1 MKISLAVR
9 STLAIGLGIMVF
21 ASCTPAEVNTG
32 SGARFLLG
40 SSTAP
45 VKIVEFGDFQ
55 CPGCKFF
62 HDSILPEIKAEYI
75 STGKVE
81 FEYKDFPV
89 HATAPIAHNAA
100 HCAAAQG
107 KAEEYMDQ
115 LYANIDAQ
123 TIADLKIYADKV
135 GLDKDM
141 FGKCVDSNEFAGTVK
156 ANQNEGI
163 SKGVSGTPTVFV
175 NGVVVPS
182 ISDADILKKAVDQ
195 ALGQ

>member
-1 MKISLAVR
+1 MKISDVLRGIVLT
-9 STLAIGLGIMVF
+9 SLGVIVF
-21 ASCTPAEVNTG
+21 ASCTPAEVQTG
-32 SGARFLLG
+32 TGARFLMG
-40 SSTAP
+40 SASAP
-45 VKIVEFGDFQ
+45 VKVVEFGDFQ

-62 HDSILPEIKAEYI
+62 HDNILPQIKSKYI

-89 HATAPIAHNAA
+89 HATAPISHNAA
-100 HCAAAQG
+100 HCAAVQG
-107 KAEEYMDQ
+107 KSEEYMDL

-135 GLDKDM
+135 GLDKDA

-156 ANQNEGI
+156 ANQNEGM
-163 SKGVSGTPTVFV
+163 SKGVNGTPTIFV
-175 NGVVVPS
+175 NGVEVSSISEPS
-182 ISDADILKKAVDQ
+182 ILEKAIDM